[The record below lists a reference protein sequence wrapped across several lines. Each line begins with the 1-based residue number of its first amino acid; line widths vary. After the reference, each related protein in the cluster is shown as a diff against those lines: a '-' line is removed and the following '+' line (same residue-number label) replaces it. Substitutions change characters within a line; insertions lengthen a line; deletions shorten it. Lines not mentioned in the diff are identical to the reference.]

1 VYAGAP
7 NLKSLLATG
16 YVVQAPTLRELA
28 GLIKVDAAG
37 LEATVAK
44 VNADAATGK
53 DTVFHKGEHLV
64 EQSVG
69 DPSHQPNPCFGPV
82 GAGPYYAIRIYPGDG
97 STSLGLY
104 VDEGARVLDADNRP
118 IPGLYAAGLDM
129 NSIWRGRPPGNGA
142 NNGPAMTFGF
152 IAAQSLIADG

>member
-1 VYAGAP
+1 
-7 NLKSLLATG
+7 
-16 YVVQAPTLRELA
+16 
-28 GLIKVDAAG
+28 
-37 LEATVAK
+37 
-44 VNADAATGK
+44 
-53 DTVFHKGEHLV
+53 
-64 EQSVG
+64 
-69 DPSHQPNPCFGPV
+69 V